1 MIRPMSHYPHLDIA
15 HKRLHLIEKLM
26 SASHGDL
33 DAAYAALNQ
42 RHEATITLTIAVGPS
57 EAVVE
62 VYKSMLADSEAR
74 AMIHAVKAQR
84 VETGLGLAD
93 SKRCVDAW
101 IKSGQLS

>member
-1 MIRPMSHYPHLDIA
+1 MSYYPHMDIE
-15 HKRLHLIEKLM
+15 HKRLHLIEKLLR
-26 SASHGDL
+26 ASHEEL

-42 RHEATITLTIAVGPS
+42 RHVAIIEQTIAVGPS

-93 SKRCVDAW
+93 SKGCVDAW